1 MSPLRIKAI
10 AVVRNGVK
18 ETPEDWQKVVSRLVF
33 RKEYVK
39 GLYRLGHFR
48 HVLVIFGF
56 HRMRV
61 TLLRVHPRRDLSLG
75 EVGVFASRSP
85 TRPNKIGLTRAKL
98 VRVRKNVVTVKGLDA
113 FDGSPV
119 FDLKPPEDE
128 IDYFNRQ
135 ARRKSR

>member
-1 MSPLRIKAI
+1 LKIKPI
-10 AVVRNGVK
+10 AVVKNGVTEK
-18 ETPEDWQKVVSRLVF
+18 PDDWDKIISKLVF
-33 RKEYVK
+33 KKEYVK
-39 GLYRLGHFR
+39 GLYRIEHFR

-56 HRMRV
+56 HRMRE

-85 TRPNKIGLTRAKL
+85 TRPNRLGLTRVRL
-98 VRVRKNVVTVKGLDA
+98 VGVRKNVVTVEGLDA

-119 FDLKPPEDE
+119 FDIKPPEDE